1 MWSPDIFSPKVFQG
15 KLYFGEEHDTVVIAC
30 FLFKQVDKKLIS
42 FTLLICNYHVINN

>member
-30 FLFKQVDKKLIS
+30 FLFKQVDK
-42 FTLLICNYHVINN
+42 NPYHLHCLFVITT